1 METKWLA
8 YRIFPEP
15 LGTTYQDYDLMNRAD
30 VEKLFDYCQILE
42 AMISRQGWQ
51 FLINHHS
58 YPVLFE
64 INEGSE
70 WFDCESVEEFIFE
83 VEAHI
88 DSLPI

>member
-42 AMISRQGWQ
+42 SMISRQGWQ

-64 INEGSE
+64 INKGSE
-70 WFDCESVEEFIFE
+70 WFDCESLEEFIFE
-83 VEAHI
+83 VESHI